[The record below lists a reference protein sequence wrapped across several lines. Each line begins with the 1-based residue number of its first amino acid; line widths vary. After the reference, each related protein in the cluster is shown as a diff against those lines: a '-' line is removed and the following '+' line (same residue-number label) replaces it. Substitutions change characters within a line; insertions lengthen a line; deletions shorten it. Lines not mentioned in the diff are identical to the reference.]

1 MINRLNKYKVSKIIN
16 IFQHI
21 AYTLLLL
28 KCFTVPRGALVVGC
42 VRRNVVWSVEG
53 VWQHTV
59 PTDQPLF
66 RGVAPPRPEP
76 GQTQSKPLISH
87 RLGAAL
93 LFGVVKGEPARVW
106 QFHCTPLPA
115 PSQPDLIKASARN
128 LSQKAAN

>member
-1 MINRLNKYKVSKIIN
+1 MDCGESVA
-16 IFQHI
+16 
-21 AYTLLLL
+21 AYGTY
-28 KCFTVPRGALVVGC
+28 CT
-42 VRRNVVWSVEG
+42 
-53 VWQHTV
+53 H
-59 PTDQPLF
+59 QPLF
-66 RGVAPPRPEP
+66 RGVALPRPEP
-76 GQTQSKPLISH
+76 GQAKPKPFISH

>member
-1 MINRLNKYKVSKIIN
+1 MLSQCFTAPRGE
-16 IFQHI
+16 
-21 AYTLLLL
+21 LLL
-28 KCFTVPRGALVVGC
+28 GC
-42 VRRNVVWSVEG
+42 MRREVVWIVEG
-53 VWQHTV
+53 VLRHTV

-66 RGVAPPRPEP
+66 RGVAPPRPEL

-115 PSQPDLIKASARN
+115 PSQPDLIKASTRN